1 MSDTLSAPFDV
12 KLMNLAASAL
22 FAVCAVMAL
31 ASACWWAWRH
41 PAFAIGGITVRGD
54 VAHNSAVTLRANVMP
69 RLAGNFFT
77 VDLAATRSAF
87 EAVPWVRSAVVRR
100 EFPNRLNVVLQ
111 EHQSVALWGAE
122 GESKMLNSHGEVF
135 EANVGDVEQEDLPRL
150 SGPEGQAPQVLAM
163 YRAIKPLFMPLDLGV
178 EQLALS
184 GRGGWSTELD
194 SGASVELGR
203 GSIEEVVE
211 RTQRFVRTLTQV
223 AAKYGRRADALVSA
237 DLRHADGY
245 ALRLRGVSTTVPET
259 QKSK

>member
-1 MSDTLSAPFDV
+1 MSDTLPAPFDV
-12 KLMNLAASAL
+12 RLMNLAATAL

-31 ASACWWAWRH
+31 ASVCWWAWRH

-54 VAHNSAVTLRANVMP
+54 LTHNSAATLRANVMP

-87 EAVPWVRSAVVRR
+87 EAVPWVRSATVRR

-150 SGPEGQAPQVLAM
+150 SGPDGQAPQVLAM
-163 YRAIKPLFMPLDLGV
+163 YRAIKPLFEPLDLGV

-194 SGASVELGR
+194 NGAGVELGR
-203 GSIEEVVE
+203 GSTEEVVE

-245 ALRLRGVSTTVPET
+245 AVRLRGVSTTGADA
-259 QKSK
+259 K